1 MGISFPQEVLRRIA
15 YATYDG
21 VYNRRAPLIA
31 DRKRMPWL
39 GMLEKRKESAPLA
52 GQSGVVVKYKLQSN
66 LDIQG
71 WERKDPL
78 QFSEQNIELDT
89 QYPWANIHEGLEIV
103 HDDLEAMGYVV
114 LPNQPRGKN
123 FAKMDSE
130 SDAFRLV
137 NYLQESIESML
148 DKMDVNV
155 DQLTLRD
162 NSADPKLPQG
172 FDAYWPVG
180 VAPGMVTDASGTYGY
195 YNLGSIGGKLRASYP
210 DVLQHFLYLN
220 TTWGAGGSLR
230 VALNYARRE
239 AELRS
244 RGRSKSGIKAILA
257 GSRAIDKYVKYATQN
272 GTNYTQ
278 SFVPLDPNGVKMLDV
293 GIPDSGIHFEGIPV
307 VHCPTF
313 EILDRIENPTYRWTD
328 RMVMIDPESFCEAFA
343 PGKENFFSA
352 PMDEGDVRVTR
363 LSIDSKMVMLP
374 KIVNANAIVHLGAS

>member
-1 MGISFPQEVLRRIA
+1 MSISFPPEVLRRIA

-21 VYNRRAPLIA
+21 VLNVRAPLLA

-39 GMLEKRKESAPLA
+39 GIAEKRRDTAPLS
-52 GQSGVVVKYKLQSN
+52 GQNGVVVKYKLQSN

-89 QYPWANIHEGLEIV
+89 QYPWSNIHEGWEIV
-103 HDDLEAMGYVV
+103 HDDIEAMGYIV

-137 NYLQESIESML
+137 DYLKEGIESMM
-148 DKMDVNV
+148 DKMDVNT
-155 DQLTLRD
+155 DQVTLRD

-172 FDAYWPVG
+172 FDAFWPVG
-180 VAPGMVTDASGTYGY
+180 TAPGMTSDSGGIYGY
-195 YNLGSIGGKLRASYP
+195 YNLGSVGGKLRSAYP
-210 DVLQHFLYLN
+210 EVLQHWLWLN
-220 TTWGAGGSLR
+220 ATYGASGSLR
-230 VALNYARRE
+230 TALNASRRE

-257 GSRAIDKYVKYATQN
+257 GSRALDKYVKFATVN
-272 GTNYTQ
+272 GTNYTT
-278 SFVPLDPNGVKMLDV
+278 SVTVLDPNGVKMLDI
-293 GIPDSGIHFEGIPV
+293 GIPDSGLHFEGIPI

-313 EILDRIENPTYRWTD
+313 EILDRLDAPTYKWTD
-328 RMVMIDPESFCEAFA
+328 RMVMIDPESFALAYA
-343 PGKENFFSA
+343 PGKENFVSA

-363 LSIDSKMVMLP
+363 LSMDSKMNLLP
-374 KIVNANAIVHLGAS
+374 KILNANTIVHLAA